1 MRKFLLPAL
10 IAGMLSAHAQAFE
23 PFVVR
28 DIRVEGIQ
36 RTEAGTVFSYLPV
49 RVGESFTEEK
59 ASQAIKALFATGF
72 FKDVRVEVEGDV
84 LVVVVDERPAIA
96 SLEFVGLKEF
106 DKEQVKKGMKDFGLA
121 ESRILDRS
129 LLERAEQELKRQY
142 LSRGNYSVEIKS
154 TVTPLERN
162 RVAVSVNV
170 DEGETAKIKQIN
182 IVGAQA
188 FTEKELLK
196 LIR

>member
-59 ASQAIKALFATGF
+59 AAQAIKALFATGF

-84 LVVVVDERPAIA
+84 LVFVVDERPAIA
-96 SLEFVGLKEF
+96 SLEFVGLREF
-106 DKEQVKKGMKDFGLA
+106 DKE
-121 ESRILDRS
+121 
-129 LLERAEQELKRQY
+129 
-142 LSRGNYSVEIKS
+142 
-154 TVTPLERN
+154 
-162 RVAVSVNV
+162 
-170 DEGETAKIKQIN
+170 
-182 IVGAQA
+182 
-188 FTEKELLK
+188 
-196 LIR
+196 